1 MDLYD
6 DAIRL
11 SENSLQTDPSNQHM
25 LWIGGYAY
33 AKSGRRREA
42 EEVIRKFGD
51 IEKTQYVVHTFVA
64 SIYGAL
70 GDKDKAFAELEKA
83 FGQRDAWLKWIKSD
97 PMMDPLRDDPRF
109 IALLKRLNLAE

>member
-1 MDLYD
+1 MTLVNQNISHYKLVSQIENLRVAITRDHVVLGKVYNGMDLYD

-70 GDKDKAFAELEKA
+70 G
-83 FGQRDAWLKWIKSD
+83 
-97 PMMDPLRDDPRF
+97 
-109 IALLKRLNLAE
+109 

>member
-1 MDLYD
+1 MGSSS
-6 DAIRL
+6 
-11 SENSLQTDPSNQHM
+11 SER
-25 LWIGGYAY
+25 WIGGYAY

-70 GDKDKAFAELEKA
+70 GDKVKAFAELEKA

-109 IALLKRLNLAE
+109 TELMSKVTTGHRSKPRETPDEQSTRG